1 MRVKEKIALY
11 SLAIGIAVLGTA
23 IYRHLD
29 DGTAIALDRLAL
41 ALLLVPVMACVIW
54 LRWDWAPEV
63 GRKARVRK
71 RRETSGR

>member
-1 MRVKEKIALY
+1 MKEKIALY
-11 SLAIGIAVLGTA
+11 SLVIEIAVLGTA

-41 ALLLVPVMACVIW
+41 ALLLVPAMACVIW

-63 GRKARVRK
+63 GRKARARK
-71 RRETSGR
+71 RRETSGQ